1 MSMTETR
8 AVQTVQSSKGGVGG
22 EENNSKLALK
32 AQDLTVK
39 PLSKPQVLLCTGRQA
54 LNRRCLVLAAP
65 ARP

>member
-22 EENNSKLALK
+22 EENNKLALK

>member
-22 EENNSKLALK
+22 EENNKLALK

-39 PLSKPQVLLCTGRQA
+39 ALSKPQVLLCTGRQA

>member
-8 AVQTVQSSKGGVGG
+8 AVQTVKSSKGGVGG
-22 EENNSKLALK
+22 EENNKLALK

-39 PLSKPQVLLCTGRQA
+39 PLSKPQVLLCTVRQA

>member
-22 EENNSKLALK
+22 EENNKLALK
-32 AQDLTVK
+32 AQDLIVK